1 MDYNVMGINAESNK
15 ALIVVRSSDFWTLM
29 KLLLCCFIC
38 YLVTLLKFSSVH
50 PICCNWRF

>member
-29 KLLLCCFIC
+29 KLLLCCFVC